1 MAYSFEEL
9 VQLKQDR
16 RIGWLQFTLEG
27 EHADGFMQWC
37 KEHNTHPS
45 EDTAEFYMESVEE
58 VKQICE
64 QGVTR
69 DSIEFY
75 KEDGTVYYK
84 RLQLTPEKDRIIMI

>member
-37 KEHNTHPS
+37 KEHNLSLIH
-45 EDTAEFYMESVEE
+45 
-58 VKQICE
+58 I
-64 QGVTR
+64 
-69 DSIEFY
+69 
-75 KEDGTVYYK
+75 
-84 RLQLTPEKDRIIMI
+84 

>member
-37 KEHNTHPS
+37 KAHNTHPS
-45 EDTAEFYMESVEE
+45 EDTAEFYMESVELSMQD
-58 VKQICE
+58 KQILA
-64 QGVTR
+64 
-69 DSIEFY
+69 
-75 KEDGTVYYK
+75 EDDYDYSWN
-84 RLQLTPEKDRIIMI
+84 

>member
-45 EDTAEFYMESVEE
+45 EDTAEFYMESVELSLQD
-58 VKQICE
+58 KQILA
-64 QGVTR
+64 
-69 DSIEFY
+69 
-75 KEDGTVYYK
+75 EDDYDYSWN
-84 RLQLTPEKDRIIMI
+84 

>member
-37 KEHNTHPS
+37 EEHNTHPS
-45 EDTAEFYMESVEE
+45 EDTAEFYMESVELSMQD
-58 VKQICE
+58 KQILA
-64 QGVTR
+64 
-69 DSIEFY
+69 
-75 KEDGTVYYK
+75 EDDYDYSWN
-84 RLQLTPEKDRIIMI
+84 

>member
-27 EHADGFMQWC
+27 EHADDFMRWC

-45 EDTAEFYMESVEE
+45 EDTAEFYMESVELSMQD
-58 VKQICE
+58 KQILA
-64 QGVTR
+64 
-69 DSIEFY
+69 
-75 KEDGTVYYK
+75 EDDYNY
-84 RLQLTPEKDRIIMI
+84 RWN

>member
-27 EHADGFMQWC
+27 EHAEDFMQWC

-45 EDTAEFYMESVEE
+45 EDTPLSSTWS
-58 VKQICE
+58 QWN
-64 QGVTR
+64 
-69 DSIEFY
+69 
-75 KEDGTVYYK
+75 
-84 RLQLTPEKDRIIMI
+84 

>member
-16 RIGWLQFTLEG
+16 LTLEG

-45 EDTAEFYMESVEE
+45 EDTAEFYMESVELSMQD
-58 VKQICE
+58 KQILA
-64 QGVTR
+64 
-69 DSIEFY
+69 
-75 KEDGTVYYK
+75 EDDYDYSWN
-84 RLQLTPEKDRIIMI
+84 

>member
-27 EHADGFMQWC
+27 DHADGFMQWC

-45 EDTAEFYMESVEE
+45 EDTAEFYMESVELSMQD
-58 VKQICE
+58 KQILA
-64 QGVTR
+64 
-69 DSIEFY
+69 
-75 KEDGTVYYK
+75 EDDYDYS
-84 RLQLTPEKDRIIMI
+84 

>member
-9 VQLKQDR
+9 VQRKQDR

-45 EDTAEFYMESVEE
+45 EDTAEFYMESVELSMQD
-58 VKQICE
+58 KQIL
-64 QGVTR
+64 
-69 DSIEFY
+69 S
-75 KEDGTVYYK
+75 EDDYDYSWN
-84 RLQLTPEKDRIIMI
+84 